1 MRRSVSMSSSSP
13 FTLPPNPNLEHLRN
27 QAKNLLKAFKERD
40 SDIPPRLR
48 RSISEMADLSDAEV
62 FRSRFALKGARR
74 VIAREYGFTE
84 WTDLKR
90 EVETAPVQ
98 DDLDTN
104 TAHEHNQAA
113 RASLALGDLAG
124 ARRSVDVLWEL
135 AKQTPDAMSEDGQ
148 SILWEA
154 NLLKGVI
161 AYAEGEWRIA
171 KVHFRYCDE
180 NLTGHR
186 DEWGLH
192 AAWAIL
198 ENEVGHRAEAR
209 RRLKAVTDGSDSERL
224 SMASFISASI
234 GRTTENARMLDAAER
249 LGRETLGIGGVSNH
263 VEAGARTALAFVA
276 VEHGDRESAREQY
289 EALLP
294 YRGVMA
300 NGHPP
305 VTDRVLG
312 MLAQTLGRI
321 DDAASHFEDALA
333 FCRDRFHG
341 EQGHV
346 SYEYAVLLLA
356 RRGSGDREQAIEL
369 MFDAYAKCHW
379 VSHDRMGPLHKRVM
393 DWQKAEG
400 WRYAARELHLSIKEG
415 RFDEYLRRHRFT
427 PEQMNRR
434 HIYGSSVITAAALTR
449 DPATGKRGRDKQVLQ
464 ALIDAGAEF
473 DIIGA
478 VAWGLNERV
487 EELLDDDPALV
498 NIKLGFNTLMDVAFQ
513 FDQLETAKLLM
524 KRGYRLPIPMGG
536 DDEWIRWAVGQ
547 GANVNGP
554 RNDGWPLNHQAGH
567 GRMKGVATLLEVGAD
582 PNPQDEEGNTPMHRL
597 AQRGTGREFAKLLLK
612 HGADLSIKNVKGETP
627 IDLAAKAKQPT
638 MLNLLREHLQEG
650 V

>member
-1 MRRSVSMSSSSP
+1 MSSPNP
-13 FTLPPNPNLEHLRN
+13 FSLPSNPNLEQLRN
-27 QAKNLLKAFKERD
+27 QAKDLLKAFKEGD
-40 SDIPPRLR
+40 ADVPPRLR
-48 RSISEMADLSDAEV
+48 RAIPEMADFTDAEV

-84 WTDLKR
+84 WTDLKQ
-90 EVETAPVQ
+90 EVETARVQ

-104 TAHEHNQAA
+104 TAHDHNRPA
-113 RASLALGDLAG
+113 RASLARGDLVG
-124 ARRSVDVLWEL
+124 ARRSADALWEL
-135 AKQTPDAMSEDGQ
+135 AQQTPDATSGDGQ

-154 NLLKGVI
+154 SLLKGVI

-171 KVHFRYCDE
+171 KVHFRYCNE

-186 DEWGLH
+186 AEWELH

-209 RRLKAVTDGSDSERL
+209 RRLKAVADGSDSQRL
-224 SMASFISASI
+224 SMAAFISASI
-234 GRTTENARMLDAAER
+234 GRTTENARMLETAER
-249 LGRETLGIGGVSNH
+249 LGREVFSKGASDH
-263 VEAGARTALAFVA
+263 VEARARIALALVA
-276 VEHGDRESAREQY
+276 VERGDTLSAREQY
-289 EALLP
+289 DALLP
-294 YRGVMA
+294 YRGVMT
-300 NGHPP
+300 NGRPP
-305 VTDRVLG
+305 MTDRVLAL
-312 MLAQTLGRI
+312 LAQTLGRI
-321 DDAASHFEDALA
+321 DDAASHFEDALD

-346 SYEYAVLLLA
+346 SYEYAVLLFT
-356 RRGSGDREQAIEL
+356 RRGPGDRERAIEL

-379 VSHDRMGPLHKRVM
+379 VSHDRMGPLHKKVM

-400 WRYAARELHLSIKEG
+400 WRYAARELHESIKEG
-415 RFDEYLRRHRFT
+415 RFNEYLRRHRFT
-427 PEQMNRR
+427 PEQMNMR

-449 DPATGKRGRDKQVLQ
+449 DPATGKRGRNREVLQ

-487 EELLDDDPALV
+487 EELLDEDPSLV

-513 FDQLETAKLLM
+513 FDQMETTELLLE
-524 KRGYRLPIPMGG
+524 RGYSLPIPMGG
-536 DDEWIRWAVGQ
+536 EDESIRWAVGQ

-567 GRMKGVATLLEVGAD
+567 GRMKGVATLLELGAD
-582 PNPQDEEGNTPMHRL
+582 PNPQDEQGNTPMHRL
-597 AQRGTGREFAKLLLK
+597 AQRGTGRKFAKLLLK
-612 HGADLSIKNVKGETP
+612 HGADLSIRNVKGETP
-627 IDLAAKAKQPT
+627 LDLAAKAKQPA
-638 MLNLLREHLQEG
+638 MLNLLQEHLQEG

>member
-1 MRRSVSMSSSSP
+1 M
-13 FTLPPNPNLEHLRN
+13 
-27 QAKNLLKAFKERD
+27 
-40 SDIPPRLR
+40 
-48 RSISEMADLSDAEV
+48 
-62 FRSRFALKGARR
+62 
-74 VIAREYGFTE
+74 
-84 WTDLKR
+84 
-90 EVETAPVQ
+90 Q
-98 DDLDTN
+98 DDLGTL
-104 TAHEHNQAA
+104 TEHEHAA

-124 ARRSVDVLWEL
+124 ARRSADALWKL
-135 AKQTPDAMSEDGQ
+135 AQQTPDATSGDGQ
-148 SILWEA
+148 PILWEA

-171 KVHFRYCDE
+171 KIHFRYCDE
-180 NLTGHR
+180 NLIGHPS
-186 DEWGLH
+186 EWELH

-209 RRLKAVTDGSDSERL
+209 RRLKAVIGVGDDRDAERL
-224 SMASFISASI
+224 SMAAFISASI
-234 GRTTENARMLDAAER
+234 GHTTENARMLETAER
-249 LGRETLGIGGVSNH
+249 LGREVLSIGASDH
-263 VEAGARTALAFVA
+263 VDARTRITLAIVA
-276 VEHGDRESAREQY
+276 VERGDKQSAREQY
-289 EALLP
+289 DALLP
-294 YRGVMA
+294 YRGTMT

-305 VTDRVLG
+305 ITDRVLG
-312 MLAQTLGRI
+312 LLAQTLGRI
-321 DDAASHFEDALA
+321 DDAAALFEDALA

-346 SYEYAVLLLA
+346 SYEYAVLLFA
-356 RRGSGDREQAIEL
+356 RRAPGDRERATEL

-379 VSHDRMGPLHKRVM
+379 VSHDRMGPLHEKVM

-427 PEQMNRR
+427 LEQMNMR

-449 DPATGKRGRDKQVLQ
+449 DPATGKRGRNREVLQ

-487 EELLDDDPALV
+487 EELLDDDPSLI
-498 NIKLGFNTLMDVAFQ
+498 NIKLGFNTLMNVAFQ
-513 FDQLETAKLLM
+513 FDHLETAELLLE
-524 KRGYRLPIPMGG
+524 RGYSLPIPTGG
-536 DDEWIRWAVGQ
+536 DEEWIRWAVAH

-597 AQRGTGREFAKLLLK
+597 AKRGTGREFARLLLE
-612 HGADLSIKNVKGETP
+612 HGADLTIRNVKGETP
-627 IDLAAKAKQPT
+627 MDLAAKAKQPAL
-638 MLNLLREHLQEG
+638 LNFLRDYLRENRS
-650 V
+650 

>member
-1 MRRSVSMSSSSP
+1 MSSPYP
-13 FTLPPNPNLEHLRN
+13 FSLPSNPNLEQLRN
-27 QAKNLLKAFKERD
+27 QAKDLLKAFKEGD
-40 SDIPPRLR
+40 ADVPPRLR
-48 RSISEMADLSDAEV
+48 WSIPEMADFTDAEV
-62 FRSRFALKGARR
+62 FRARFALKGARR

-84 WTDLKR
+84 WTDLKQ
-90 EVETAPVQ
+90 EVETAHVQ
-98 DDLDTN
+98 DDLDAN
-104 TAHEHNQAA
+104 TAHEHDHAS
-113 RASLALGDLAG
+113 RASLALGDLVG
-124 ARRSVDVLWEL
+124 ARRSADALWKLAQQTSDVES
-135 AKQTPDAMSEDGQ
+135 AGGQ
-148 SILWEA
+148 PVLWEA

-180 NLTGHR
+180 NLVGHR
-186 DEWGLH
+186 GEWELH

-198 ENEVGHRAEAR
+198 ENEVGYRAEAR
-209 RRLKAVTDGSDSERL
+209 RRLKAVTGVGDDRDAERL
-224 SMASFISASI
+224 SMAAFISASI
-234 GRTTENARMLDAAER
+234 GRTTENARMLETAER
-249 LGRETLGIGGVSNH
+249 LGREVLSKDASDH
-263 VEAGARTALAFVA
+263 VEARARIALAFVA
-276 VEHGDRESAREQY
+276 VEHGDMASAREQY
-289 EALLP
+289 DALLP
-294 YRGVMA
+294 YRGTMT

-305 VTDRVLG
+305 ITDRVLAL
-312 MLAQTLGRI
+312 LAQTLGRI
-321 DDAASHFEDALA
+321 DDAASHFEDALD

-356 RRGSGDREQAIEL
+356 RRGPGDRERAIEL

-379 VSHDRMGPLHKRVM
+379 VSHDRMGPLHKKVM

-400 WRYAARELHLSIKEG
+400 WRYAARELHVSIKEG

-427 PEQMNRR
+427 PEQMNMR

-449 DPATGKRGRDKQVLQ
+449 DPATGKRGRNREVLQ
-464 ALIDAGAEF
+464 ALIDEGAEF
-473 DIIGA
+473 NIIGA

-487 EELLDDDPALV
+487 GELLDDDPSLV

-513 FDQLETAKLLM
+513 FDQMETAELLLE
-524 KRGYRLPIPMGG
+524 RGYRLPIPMGG

-567 GRMKGVATLLEVGAD
+567 GRMKGVATLLELGAD
-582 PNPQDEEGNTPMHRL
+582 PNPQDAQGNTPMHRL

-612 HGADLSIKNVKGETP
+612 HGADLSIRNVKGETP
-627 IDLAAKAKQPT
+627 MDLAAKAKQPAL
-638 MLNLLREHLQEG
+638 LNLLQEHLQEG

>member
-1 MRRSVSMSSSSP
+1 MSSPYP
-13 FTLPPNPNLEHLRN
+13 FALPSNPNLEQLRN
-27 QAKNLLKAFKERD
+27 QAKDLLKAFKEGD
-40 SDIPPRLR
+40 TDVPSRLR
-48 RSISEMADLSDAEV
+48 LSIPEMADLSDAEV

-90 EVETAPVQ
+90 EVETVRVQ

-104 TAHEHNQAA
+104 TAHEHARAA
-113 RASLALGDLAG
+113 RASLARGDLAG
-124 ARRSVDVLWEL
+124 AHKSADALWKL
-135 AKQTPDAMSEDGQ
+135 AEQTPDAMSEDGQ
-148 SILWEA
+148 SILWKA

-171 KVHFRYCDE
+171 KIHFRHCDE
-180 NLTGHR
+180 NLTGQR
-186 DEWGLH
+186 GEWELH

-209 RRLKAVTDGSDSERL
+209 RRLKAVTGDGKNLDAERL
-224 SMASFISASI
+224 SMAAFISASI

-249 LGRETLGIGGVSNH
+249 LGREVLSTGGSDH
-263 VEAGARTALAFVA
+263 VEARARTALAFVA
-276 VEHGDRESAREQY
+276 VERDDRESAREQY
-289 EALLP
+289 DALLP
-294 YRGVMA
+294 YRGVMT

-312 MLAQTLGRI
+312 LLAQSLGRI
-321 DDAASHFEDALA
+321 DDAAAHFEAALD

-346 SYEYAVLLLA
+346 SYEYAVLLLS
-356 RRGSGDREQAIEL
+356 RRGSGDRERAVEL

-379 VSHDRMGPLHKRVM
+379 VSHDRMGPLHKKVM

-400 WRYAARELHLSIKEG
+400 WRSAARELHLSIKEG
-415 RFDEYLRRHRFT
+415 RFDEYLRQHRFT
-427 PEQMNRR
+427 PEQMNMR

-449 DPATGKRGRDKQVLQ
+449 DPATGKRGRNREVLQ

-478 VAWGLNERV
+478 VTWGLNERV
-487 EELLDDDPALV
+487 EELLDDDTSLV

-513 FDQLETAKLLM
+513 FDQLETAELLM
-524 KRGYRLPIPMGG
+524 ERGYSLPIPMGG
-536 DDEWIRWAVGQ
+536 DEEWIRWAVGH
-547 GANVNGP
+547 GANVDGP
-554 RNDGWPLNHQAGH
+554 RGDGWPLNHQAGH
-567 GRMKGVATLLEVGAD
+567 GRMKGVATLLELGAD

-597 AQRGTGREFAKLLLK
+597 AQRGTGREFARLLLE
-612 HGADLSIKNVKGETP
+612 HGADLSIRNVKGETP
-627 IDLAAKAKQPT
+627 MELAAKAKQPAL
-638 MLNLLREHLQEG
+638 LNFLREYVRENNR
-650 V
+650 

>member
-1 MRRSVSMSSSSP
+1 MSSPYP
-13 FTLPPNPNLEHLRN
+13 FSLPSNPNLEQLRN
-27 QAKNLLKAFKERD
+27 QAKDLLKAFKEGD
-40 SDIPPRLR
+40 ADVPPRLR
-48 RSISEMADLSDAEV
+48 WSIPEMADFTDAEV
-62 FRSRFALKGARR
+62 FRVRFALKGARR

-90 EVETAPVQ
+90 EVETARVP
-98 DDLDTN
+98 DDLDIN
-104 TAHEHNQAA
+104 TAHEHDHAA

-124 ARRSVDVLWEL
+124 ARRSADALWEL
-135 AKQTPDAMSEDGQ
+135 AKQTSDTESAGGQ
-148 SILWEA
+148 PVLWKA
-154 NLLKGVI
+154 NLLKGLI

-180 NLTGHR
+180 SLAGHR
-186 DEWGLH
+186 GEWGLH

-209 RRLKAVTDGSDSERL
+209 RRLKAVADGSDAERL
-224 SMASFISASI
+224 SMAAFISASI
-234 GRTTENARMLDAAER
+234 GRTTENARMLETAER
-249 LGRETLGIGGVSNH
+249 LGREVFSKGASDH
-263 VEAGARTALAFVA
+263 VEARARIALALVA
-276 VEHGDRESAREQY
+276 VDRDDRSSAREQY
-289 EALLP
+289 DALLP
-294 YRGVMA
+294 YRGVLT

-305 VTDRVLG
+305 ITDRVLG
-312 MLAQTLGRI
+312 LLAQTLGRI
-321 DDAASHFEDALA
+321 DDAARHFEDALD

-346 SYEYAVLLLA
+346 SYEYAVLLFA
-356 RRGSGDREQAIEL
+356 RRGPGDRERAIEL

-379 VSHDRMGPLHKRVM
+379 VSHDRMGPLHKKVM

-400 WRYAARELHLSIKEG
+400 WRYAARELHVSIKEG

-427 PEQMNRR
+427 PEQMNLR

-449 DPATGKRGRDKQVLQ
+449 DPATGKRGRNEEILQ
-464 ALIDAGAEF
+464 ALIDEGAEF

-487 EELLDDDPALV
+487 EELLDDDPSLV

-513 FDQLETAKLLM
+513 FDQKETAELLLE
-524 KRGYRLPIPMGG
+524 RGYNLPIPMGG
-536 DDEWIRWAVGQ
+536 DDEWIRWAVRQ

-567 GRMKGVATLLEVGAD
+567 GRMKGVATLLELGAD
-582 PNPQDEEGNTPMHRL
+582 PNPQDEQGNTPMHRL
-597 AQRGTGREFAKLLLK
+597 AQRGTGRAFAKLLLK

-627 IDLAAKAKQPT
+627 LDLAAKAKQPA
-638 MLNLLREHLQEG
+638 MLNLLQEHLQEDG
-650 V
+650 S

>member
-1 MRRSVSMSSSSP
+1 MSSPYP
-13 FTLPPNPNLEHLRN
+13 FSLPSNPNLEQLRN
-27 QAKNLLKAFKERD
+27 QAKDLLKAFKEGD
-40 SDIPPRLR
+40 ADVPPRLR
-48 RSISEMADLSDAEV
+48 RSILEMADFTDAEV

-90 EVETAPVQ
+90 EVETARVP
-98 DDLDTN
+98 DALDIN
-104 TAHEHNQAA
+104 TAHEHDHAS

-124 ARRSVDVLWEL
+124 ARRSADALWKLAQQTLDVESAGGQPVLW
-135 AKQTPDAMSEDGQ
+135 K
-148 SILWEA
+148 A
-154 NLLKGVI
+154 NLLRGVI

-186 DEWGLH
+186 GEWVLH

-209 RRLKAVTDGSDSERL
+209 RRLKAVNGGGDDRDAERL

-249 LGRETLGIGGVSNH
+249 LGREVFSKGASDH
-263 VEAGARTALAFVA
+263 VEARARIALALVA
-276 VEHGDRESAREQY
+276 VERDDRSSAREQY
-289 EALLP
+289 DALLP
-294 YRGVMA
+294 YRGVLT

-305 VTDRVLG
+305 NTDRVLAL
-312 MLAQTLGRI
+312 LAQALGRI

-346 SYEYAVLLLA
+346 SYEYAVLLFA
-356 RRGSGDREQAIEL
+356 RHGPGDRERAIEL

-379 VSHDRMGPLHKRVM
+379 VSHDRMGPLHKKVM

-427 PEQMNRR
+427 PEQMNMR

-449 DPATGKRGRDKQVLQ
+449 DPATGKRGRNREILQ
-464 ALIDAGAEF
+464 SLIDAGAEF

-487 EELLDDDPALV
+487 EELLDDEPSLV

-513 FDQLETAKLLM
+513 FDQMETAELLM
-524 KRGYRLPIPMGG
+524 ERGYNLPIPMGG
-536 DDEWIRWAVGQ
+536 DDQWIRWAVGQ

-597 AQRGTGREFAKLLLK
+597 AKRGTGREFARLLLE

-627 IDLAAKAKQPT
+627 MDLAAKAKQPAL
-638 MLNLLREHLQEG
+638 LNLLREHLQEDDS
-650 V
+650 

>member
-1 MRRSVSMSSSSP
+1 MS
-13 FTLPPNPNLEHLRN
+13 
-27 QAKNLLKAFKERD
+27 
-40 SDIPPRLR
+40 
-48 RSISEMADLSDAEV
+48 
-62 FRSRFALKGARR
+62 G
-74 VIAREYGFTE
+74 
-84 WTDLKR
+84 
-90 EVETAPVQ
+90 
-98 DDLDTN
+98 
-104 TAHEHNQAA
+104 
-113 RASLALGDLAG
+113 
-124 ARRSVDVLWEL
+124 
-135 AKQTPDAMSEDGQ
+135 DGQ
-148 SILWEA
+148 SILWKA
-154 NLLKGVI
+154 NLLRGII

-180 NLTGHR
+180 NLAGHR
-186 DEWGLH
+186 GEWELH

-209 RRLKAVTDGSDSERL
+209 RRLKAVTGVGDDRDAERL
-224 SMASFISASI
+224 SMAAFISASI

-289 EALLP
+289 EVLLP

-305 VTDRVLG
+305 VNDRVLG
-312 MLAQTLGRI
+312 LLAQTLGRT
-321 DDAASHFEDALA
+321 DDAARHFEDALA

-346 SYEYAVLLLA
+346 SYEFAVLLFA
-356 RRGSGDREQAIEL
+356 RRGPGDRERAIEL

-379 VSHDRMGPLHKRVM
+379 VSHDRMGPLHKKVM

-415 RFDEYLRRHRFT
+415 RFDEYLRQHRFT
-427 PEQMNRR
+427 PEQMNMR

-449 DPATGKRGRDKQVLQ
+449 DPATGKRGRNREVLQ
-464 ALIDAGAEF
+464 ALIDVGAEF

-487 EELLDDDPALV
+487 EELLDDDPSLV
-498 NIKLGFNTLMDVAFQ
+498 NIKLGFNTLMNVAFQ
-513 FDQLETAKLLM
+513 FDQLETAELLLE
-524 KRGYRLPIPMGG
+524 RGYSLPIPMGG
-536 DDEWIRWAVGQ
+536 DDEWIRWAVEQ

-567 GRMKGVATLLEVGAD
+567 GRMKGVTTLLELGAD

-597 AQRGTGREFAKLLLK
+597 AKRGTGREFARLLLE
-612 HGADLSIKNVKGETP
+612 HGADLMIRNVKGETP
-627 IDLAAKAKQPT
+627 MDLAAKAKQPAL
-638 MLNLLREHLQEG
+638 LNFLRVYVRDHPVSSPSPSG
-650 V
+650 YRPRI